1 MDRKSITAVKIY
13 SKYGVIIFYLYILT
27 TLLKN
32 YFLNKKE
39 FGNGWY
45 FDFSN
50 GLATNKLEVR
60 KIKSKFENLSKVDI
74 EDKEIKEDVYPLS

>member
-1 MDRKSITAVKIY
+1 MDRKSLTAVKIY
-13 SKYGVIIFYLYILT
+13 SKYGVIVFYLYILV
-27 TLLKN
+27 TLLKT
-32 YFLNKKE
+32 YFLNQKE

-45 FDFSN
+45 FDFSH

-60 KIKSKFENLSKVDI
+60 KIKSKFENLSNVDI